1 MGNYKI
7 TEAAKEDLRR
17 IYKRGIREYG
27 EVLQA
32 DKYYDALFDRFD
44 QIVENPYL
52 YRPVDYIRAGYR
64 RSVCGVNSIYYR
76 ILDESIEI
84 INILG
89 RQDIDEIL

>member
-17 IYKRGIREYG
+17 IYHRGIREYG
-27 EVLQA
+27 EIHA

-44 QIVENPYL
+44 EIAENPYL
-52 YRPVDYIRAGYR
+52 YQPVDYIRTGYR
-64 RSVCGVNSIYYR
+64 RCVCGVDSIYYR
-76 ILDESIEI
+76 MGDNTVEI

-89 RQDIDEIL
+89 RQNIDEIL

>member
-7 TEAAKEDLRR
+7 TEATKEDIRR

-27 EVLQA
+27 EVQA
-32 DKYYDALFDRFD
+32 DKYYGALFDRFD

-52 YRPVDYIRAGYR
+52 YQPIDYIRAGYR
-64 RSVCGVNSIYYR
+64 RSVCGV
-76 ILDESIEI
+76 DEGIEI

-89 RQDIDEIL
+89 WQDIDEIL